1 MDRPAAAWH
10 IDSNGDELR
19 YRGFPIARIYIEP
32 DGAVEVV
39 TRCYSEGYTNKRR
52 MATATG
58 GRRYVEVWIRKW
70 GAEAMRE
77 VDNRINAAEIEAAY
91 RAALPKVEILPDP
104 RKPRKG
110 RKPF

>member
-1 MDRPAAAWH
+1 MNHPPAVWH
-10 IDSNGDELR
+10 SESNADELR
-19 YRGFPIARIYIEP
+19 YRGLPIARIYREP
-32 DGAVEVV
+32 DGTVEVV
-39 TRCYSEGYTNKRR
+39 TRCYSEGYTNKRH

-58 GRRYVEVWIRKW
+58 GRRYVEAWMRKW

-91 RAALPKVEILPDP
+91 RASLPKVEILPDP